1 MYPLEVREV
10 AALVASKVYYHLAS
24 YEDSLNYALGAGSLF
39 DLNARTQYVETI
51 ISKCIDSYTAKRV
64 LDMEVNILDY
74 FECAFDCPSYLLLV
88 PQIRERGN
96 KATQ

>member
-64 LDMEVNILDY
+64 LDIEVCLFNYSLSFYLIY
-74 FECAFDCPSYLLLV
+74 NGYLLFDL
-88 PQIRERGN
+88 IL
-96 KATQ
+96 